1 MRVWADEEG
10 FPMDVELARH
20 IIRVNFRCSRELQDL
35 MQLLKKGLPNQE
47 YTAYA
52 RAIAGAIA
60 AMGDALTE
68 KAVASHPEL
77 KREIERSLAK
87 YDRYL

>member
-1 MRVWADEEG
+1 
-10 FPMDVELARH
+10 MDIELARH
-20 IIRVNFRCSRELQDL
+20 VVRVNFRCSRELQDL
-35 MQLLKKGLPNQE
+35 MQLLKKRLPKQE

-52 RAIAGAIA
+52 REIAGTIA

-68 KAVASHPEL
+68 KVVASNPEL